1 MKNRFNFASMARD
14 GSPRAKNPDLTILSK
29 NLNGKSGEK
38 KIEKSSE
45 NPLTNLG

>member
-38 KIEKSSE
+38 KMKKV
-45 NPLTNLG
+45 PKTP

>member
-29 NLNGKSGEK
+29 NLNEKSGEK
-38 KIEKSSE
+38 KLKKV
-45 NPLTNLG
+45 PKTP